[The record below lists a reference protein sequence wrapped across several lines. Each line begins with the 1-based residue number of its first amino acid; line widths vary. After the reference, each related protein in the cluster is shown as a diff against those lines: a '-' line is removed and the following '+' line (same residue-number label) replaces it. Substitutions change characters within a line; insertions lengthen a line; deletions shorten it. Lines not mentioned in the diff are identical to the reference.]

1 MLEKIRKSV
10 ESIGYVG
17 LFASFLTIAVSF
29 DYVYK
34 EYLGKS
40 GDNTPIIWAC
50 TVALGFVAFV
60 GLLNYCV
67 YAQSIVRDEIERV
80 SAAKAKLE
88 EQVLRKRLSSN
99 TSGRRKKK

>member
-1 MLEKIRKSV
+1 MLERIRKTV
-10 ESIGYVG
+10 ESIGFVG

-34 EYLGKS
+34 EYLSKG
-40 GDNTPIIWAC
+40 GNNDPLIWAF
-50 TVALGFVAFV
+50 TVALGFVAFI

-67 YAQSIVRDEIERV
+67 YAQSVVADEIVRV

-88 EQVLRKRLSSN
+88 EQVLRRRLSSKAN
-99 TSGRRKKK
+99 SRRRS